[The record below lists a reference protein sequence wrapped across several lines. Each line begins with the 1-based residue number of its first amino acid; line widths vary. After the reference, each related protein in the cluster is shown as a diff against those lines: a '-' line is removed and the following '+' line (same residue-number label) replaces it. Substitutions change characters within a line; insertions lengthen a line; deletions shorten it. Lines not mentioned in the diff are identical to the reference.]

1 MFWIMTIV
9 VLVAFI
15 VVTEIAV
22 AQEDKEWQR
31 EREIRQ
37 YKDKIIKSRK
47 WTSEITRGS
56 EFSWVR
62 RLLKTR

>member
-22 AQEDKEWQR
+22 AREDKEWQR
-31 EREIRQ
+31 EREVRQ

-47 WTSEITRGS
+47 RNKKDSGI
-56 EFSWVR
+56 F
-62 RLLKTR
+62 

>member
-22 AQEDKEWQR
+22 AREDKEWQR
-31 EREIRQ
+31 EREIRH
-37 YKDKIIKSRK
+37 YKDKIIESRK
-47 WTSEITRGS
+47 RNKKDNGI
-56 EFSWVR
+56 F
-62 RLLKTR
+62 

>member
-31 EREIRQ
+31 EVRQ

-47 WTSEITRGS
+47 RNKKDNGI
-56 EFSWVR
+56 F
-62 RLLKTR
+62 

>member
-9 VLVAFI
+9 ILVAFI

-22 AQEDKEWQR
+22 AREDKEWQR
-31 EREIRQ
+31 EREVRQ

-47 WTSEITRGS
+47 QNKKDNGI
-56 EFSWVR
+56 F
-62 RLLKTR
+62 

>member
-22 AQEDKEWQR
+22 AREDKEGQR
-31 EREIRQ
+31 QREIRQ
-37 YKDKIIKSRK
+37 YKDKIIESRK
-47 WTSEITRGS
+47 RNKKDNGI
-56 EFSWVR
+56 F
-62 RLLKTR
+62 

>member
-15 VVTEIAV
+15 VVTEIA
-22 AQEDKEWQR
+22 QEDKEWQR
-31 EREIRQ
+31 ERKIRQ

-47 WTSEITRGS
+47 RNKKDNGI
-56 EFSWVR
+56 F
-62 RLLKTR
+62 

>member
-22 AQEDKEWQR
+22 AREDKEWQHQ
-31 EREIRQ
+31 REIRQ
-37 YKDKIIKSRK
+37 YKDKIIESRK
-47 WTSEITRGS
+47 RNKKDNGI
-56 EFSWVR
+56 F
-62 RLLKTR
+62 

>member
-9 VLVAFI
+9 ILVAFI

-22 AQEDKEWQR
+22 AREDKEWQR
-31 EREIRQ
+31 EREVRQ

-47 WTSEITRGS
+47 RNKKDSGIFLWE
-56 EFSWVR
+56 V
-62 RLLKTR
+62 L